1 MATGCSSLDVNINS
15 PNTPSIVVSQVIASY
30 SMSTTSTN
38 DTLIPTIEYACARLW
53 PLCFR
58 HSIGSPSLATSSNS
72 FKPFERDTAVTNT
85 DQDIINTLRHC
96 PDQSN
101 QSANDEISVS
111 ILLETI
117 ARRSAL
123 STRDTNAA
131 FGEDEVH
138 RFFEEC
144 LHEVDGNDNP
154 APANQVSFKDLE
166 AFIVEI
172 KESFNCAPKKEKNII
187 IQGDLDRFWP
197 VLFRQTLN
205 VREHDIKVRFAGET
219 AADYGG
225 PLREILTLAMQR
237 FCDISSIVTGNQN
250 SVHFKMIPDR
260 IVKNHYNLL
269 GQLVGLSILDIGRG
283 PESFNQ
289 LIFQSI
295 YKIPCDEEL
304 LEIEDSD

>member
-1 MATGCSSLDVNINS
+1 M
-15 PNTPSIVVSQVIASY
+15 
-30 SMSTTSTN
+30 
-38 DTLIPTIEYACARLW
+38 R
-53 PLCFR
+53 FR

-111 ILLETI
+111 TLLEPIT
-117 ARRSAL
+117 RRSTL

-131 FGEDEVH
+131 FDEDEVD

-144 LHEVDGNDNP
+144 LHEVDDNDNP
-154 APANQVSFKDLE
+154 APANQVSFKYLE
-166 AFIVEI
+166 VFILEI

-187 IQGDLDRFWP
+187 IQRDPDRFWP

-205 VREHDIKVRFAGET
+205 VREYDIKVRFAGEA

-225 PLREILTLAMQR
+225 PLRKFLTLAMQR
-237 FCDISSIVTGNQN
+237 FSDISSIVTGNQN
-250 SVHFKMIPDR
+250 SVHFKMISDR

-269 GQLVGLSILDIGRG
+269 GQLVGLSILDIVRG

-289 LIFQSI
+289 LSFQSI
-295 YKIPCDEEL
+295 YKIPYDEEL
-304 LEIEDSD
+304 PEIEDSELEEKLKNIDQ

>member
-111 ILLETI
+111 TLLEPIT
-117 ARRSAL
+117 RRSTL
-123 STRDTNAA
+123 STRDTSAA
-131 FGEDEVH
+131 FGEDEVD
-138 RFFEEC
+138 RFFEVC
-144 LHEVDGNDNP
+144 LHEGDDDENH
-154 APANQVSFKDLE
+154 APANQVTFKDLE

-172 KESFNCAPKKEKNII
+172 KKRFNCAPKKK
-187 IQGDLDRFWP
+187 
-197 VLFRQTLN
+197 
-205 VREHDIKVRFAGET
+205 A
-219 AADYGG
+219 
-225 PLREILTLAMQR
+225 
-237 FCDISSIVTGNQN
+237 
-250 SVHFKMIPDR
+250 
-260 IVKNHYNLL
+260 
-269 GQLVGLSILDIGRG
+269 
-283 PESFNQ
+283 
-289 LIFQSI
+289 
-295 YKIPCDEEL
+295 
-304 LEIEDSD
+304 